1 LKRLE
6 GVITALITPFD
17 AEGEVDEE
25 GLRELVDFRV
35 DGGVDGLFVCG
46 TAGLG
51 ALMRPAQRETVF
63 GVAAGD
69 PCAPLRGMTEEEVT
83 SLSQGLEAWGLMRL
97 S

>member
-6 GVITALITPFD
+6 GMITALFPAFD

-35 DGGVDGLFVCG
+35 DSGVDGLFVCG

-63 GVAAGD
+63 EVDAGD
-69 PCAPLRGMTEEEVT
+69 PRAPLRGMTEEKV
-83 SLSQGLEAWGLMRL
+83 EALREGFEKLGVL
-97 S
+97 